1 MLVGWIRY
9 GFGWLG
15 WVLALLR
22 RRLRRPSPWVGFLV
36 ESPLPE
42 LPMAAGPRW
51 QRLLGLG
58 RPPLSLRELRRR
70 LLQVAGEPRVQ
81 GAVIHLRPMEMS
93 AGQVDALR
101 EVITEFRA
109 AGKRAVCWASSYTSA
124 TYAAACAADQVLIQ
138 PGGGIGALGVAR
150 QYTFLA
156 DALRWAGVEADFV
169 QISPYKTAA
178 DTLTRSG
185 FSPEAREMADWL
197 ADAAHAEQVRVLG
210 RDRGLDADAARTLI
224 DRSPFTDAEA
234 LEARVVDGV
243 VDEEEL
249 PSRLGGALQP
259 WQDVRRGL
267 MPRRPRR
274 PGRAVG
280 LIRVEGMIVDGR
292 TRRPPPLPP
301 LPLPLI
307 TAEQCG
313 DLTVVRQARRLAADR
328 RVAAVVLWIDSGG
341 GSATASEAMAAALRA
356 LAGRKP
362 LVAAMGS
369 VAASGGYYVATPA
382 QLVLAQPGTLTGS
395 IGVLAGK
402 LALGGL
408 LERLLVNWQV
418 VARGENAAMFAP
430 LQPFREDE
438 RSRLRGAIERSYEL
452 FLERVAA
459 GRGRTTAQIDP
470 IAGGRVWTGR
480 QALERGLVD
489 ALGGFEKAL
498 AEARRLGGIEEADP
512 PIREADGGREVSP
525 VARGAAGALE
535 HALALI
541 ASLNRAW
548 AWYLSPYL

>member
-15 WVLALLR
+15 WALARLR
-22 RRLRRPSPWVGFLV
+22 RRLRRPSPWVAFLV
-36 ESPLPE
+36 ESPPPE
-42 LPMAAGPRW
+42 LPAPAGPRW
-51 QRLLGLG
+51 QRVVGLG
-58 RPPLSLRELRRR
+58 RPPLSLRELRRQ
-70 LLQVAGEPRVQ
+70 LLQVAAEPRVQ
-81 GAVIHLRPMEMS
+81 GAVIHIRPMELT

-101 EVITEFRA
+101 EVIAEFRA
-109 AGKRAVCWASSYTSA
+109 AGKRAACWASSYTGA
-124 TYAAACAADQVLIQ
+124 TYAVACAADQVLVQ
-138 PGGGIGALGVAR
+138 PGGGVGPLGVAR

-156 DALRWAGVEADFV
+156 DALRWAGIEADFV

-185 FSPEAREMADWL
+185 FTPEAREMADWL
-197 ADAAHAEQVRVLG
+197 ADAAYAEQVTFLG
-210 RDRGLDADAARTLI
+210 RDRGLDAGAARALI
-224 DRSPFTDAEA
+224 DRSPFTDAQA
-234 LEARVVDGV
+234 LEAGAVDGV

-249 PSRLGGALQP
+249 PARLGGAVQP
-259 WQDVRRGL
+259 WQDARRGL

-274 PGRAVG
+274 PGRALG

-292 TRRPPPLPP
+292 SRRPPPLPP
-301 LPLPLI
+301 LPLPLV
-307 TAEQCG
+307 TAEQSG

-356 LAGRKP
+356 LAGQKP

-382 QLVLAQPGTLTGS
+382 QRVLAQPGTVTGS

-408 LERLLVNWQV
+408 LERLLLNWQV
-418 VARGENAAMFAP
+418 VARGEHAAMYAP
-430 LQPFREDE
+430 VQPFREDE

-459 GRGRTTAQIDP
+459 GRSSTPAQVDP

-489 ALGGFEKAL
+489 ALGGFEKAV
-498 AEARRLGGIEEADP
+498 AEACRLGGIEEADP
-512 PIREADGGREVSP
+512 AIREAGGGRDVAP

-535 HALALI
+535 HALALVT
-541 ASLNRAW
+541 SLNRAW
-548 AWYLSPYL
+548 AWYLSPFI